1 MTTSTFFFLATT
13 GLILR
18 IIFSFLIPDFTGNDE
33 LAHLRYAQHI
43 AAEKILPNLNN
54 YKDEQVAGNE
64 YFQPPVYYFLGS
76 MFILTTENAASQLH
90 ILRMLSIF
98 LWAVSFYFS
107 YKILRILKLPSWL
120 CASALAFSAL
130 LPTYVVN
137 SSTVTNDA
145 LSVPLT
151 IATIYYLL
159 IILNKEVRY
168 SQILI
173 LSALS
178 GITILTKLNGF
189 ILIPAIIT
197 AVYSTKNKNFQIF
210 FFKSIL
216 FLGIIFLITIWWF
229 AYNKQV
235 YGDLMGP
242 IDASTAT
249 FAKIQ
254 FSLQKIYL
262 LSRGT
267 FATFWVA
274 YGPANEIRLPA
285 FVYGI
290 LFLFSSLS
298 IVGNIIYARKISK
311 RKIKLSLDGKII
323 KILGIALASNL
334 GLHLA
339 FNINHHQPLG
349 RYLFLSLI
357 QIALIFSF
365 GIGNLLTI
373 KTRNYLPYFLIGIFF
388 FLNIWGVLTT
398 INVYK

>member
-1 MTTSTFFFLATT
+1 MTSSIFFFLAIT

-33 LAHLRYAQHI
+33 LAHLKYAQHI
-43 AAEKILPNLNN
+43 AAEKALPNLNN
-54 YKDEQVAGNE
+54 YKDEQAAGNE

-76 MFILTTENAASQLH
+76 MFISTTENAAGQLH

-98 LWAVSFYFS
+98 LWAVGFYFT
-107 YKILRILKLPSWL
+107 YKILKILKLPVWL
-120 CASALAFSAL
+120 STSTLVFSSL

-137 SSTVTNDA
+137 SSTATNDA

-151 IATIYYLL
+151 IVTIYYLL
-159 IILNKEVRY
+159 TILNKTVRY
-168 SQILI
+168 PQILI

-189 ILIPAIIT
+189 ILIPATIT
-197 AVYSTKNKNFQIF
+197 AVYCTKDKNFRTF
-210 FFKSIL
+210 FLKTLL
-216 FLGIIFLITIWWF
+216 FLGTTSLITLWWF

-242 IDASTAT
+242 IDASTAG
-249 FAKIQ
+249 FVKIP

-262 LSRGT
+262 LLRGT

-290 LFLFSSLS
+290 LFIFSSLS
-298 IVGNIIYARKISK
+298 IAGNIIYA
-311 RKIKLSLDGKII
+311 GKII
-323 KILGIALASNL
+323 KRKMKLPLNGKIVKILGIALASNL
-334 GLHLA
+334 ALHFA
-339 FNINHHQPLG
+339 FNINQHQPLG

-357 QIALIFSF
+357 QIALIFSL
-365 GIGNLLTI
+365 GIGILLTN
-373 KTRNYLPYFLIGIFF
+373 KARNFLPVFLIGLFF
-388 FLNIWGVLTT
+388 ILNIWGALIL
-398 INVYK
+398 INS